1 MIRVERRNIKSAT
14 KEVAMKLK
22 EILTLRNTMLAVAV
36 GMFLTVAGANATDKY
51 FGQVSTAP
59 DAVHIAG
66 EEVFSISAPAGGF
79 TALERAIIVE
89 RNINNALKASIDRSP
104 SAVSVIHINN
114 IPVVRVGGFH
124 VVTADSNCAKLA
136 GTSMEALADSWADN
150 LRKCLADQT
159 KISAYVASLSGD
171 YVQPFVQYRRARLE
185 AARLNHA
192 AVDFREAVPP
202 GLVCSDSVSVDG
214 MKILSTDP
222 VAAGLQ
228 FRKAI
233 AMCPDNSKAHFGLGL
248 ALMQQGKVDEAI
260 DSLQMA
266 RWLDPDYTGVH
277 IALGEAF
284 ETKGLKMDAVKQ
296 YREAALLQPDNP
308 EPYLLI
314 ADIRE
319 DRNDMGLSVAE
330 LTGGLKQ
337 IPDSEYIYL
346 KRKDQLTWRLR
357 RPF

>member
-1 MIRVERRNIKSAT
+1 
-14 KEVAMKLK
+14 MKLR
-22 EILTLRNTMLAVAV
+22 EILTFRNTLMAFAV
-36 GMFLTVAGANATDKY
+36 GMFLSVPGVNAADKY

-66 EEVFSISAPAGGF
+66 DEVFSIPMPAGGF

-89 RNINNALKASIDRSP
+89 RNINNALKASIDKSP
-104 SAVSVIHINN
+104 TSVAVIHINN
-114 IPVVRVGGFH
+114 IPVVRIGGFH
-124 VVTADSNCAKLA
+124 VVTADSNCAKFA
-136 GTSMEALADSWADN
+136 GVSMEALADSWADS

-159 KISAYVASLSGD
+159 KISAYVASLTGD
-171 YVQPFVQYRRARLE
+171 YIQPFVQYRRARLE

-192 AVDFREAVPP
+192 AVDFREAVPM
-202 GLVCSDSVSVDG
+202 GLVCSDSVAVDG
-214 MKILSTDP
+214 MKILPNDP

-233 AMCPDNSKAHFGLGL
+233 AMCPDNSKAHYGLGL
-248 ALMQQGKVDEAI
+248 SLMQQGKVDDAI
-260 DSLQMA
+260 DSFQMA
-266 RWLDPDYTGVH
+266 RWLDPDYAMVH
-277 IALGEAF
+277 LAMGQAF
-284 ETKGLKMDAVKQ
+284 ETKGLKVDAIKQ

-319 DRNDMGLSVAE
+319 DRNDIGQSVRE
-330 LTGGLKQ
+330 LTSATHQ
-337 IPDSEYIYL
+337 IPESQYLLL